1 MATDIHPQ
9 DTVSRPTR
17 EDVSDIQ
24 KRIFDIKKE
33 LRAAMNGI
41 ASAKMRE
48 AGAPYKIIFGVELP
62 RLMEI
67 AREFEPNHQL
77 AQQLWNE
84 HVRESKLLA
93 TMLMPLDNFYE
104 EIADI
109 WVEEIP
115 TDEVAQ
121 IAVMNLFSRLS
132 YAPSK
137 AFEWIASDNN
147 TKQLCGFLIIA
158 RLLMQGAEFN
168 ERAID
173 ELKDQ
178 MQAVPQ
184 DAPLALRKAI
194 MAIENKIQ
202 AFNG

>member
-17 EDVSDIQ
+17 EDASDIQ

-41 ASAKMRE
+41 ASAKIRE

-121 IAVMNLFSRLS
+121 IAVMNLFSRLP

-173 ELKDQ
+173 ELNDQ

>member
-9 DTVSRPTR
+9 DTISRPTR

-121 IAVMNLFSRLS
+121 IAVMNLFSRLP

>member
-121 IAVMNLFSRLS
+121 IAVMNLFSRLP

>member
-109 WVEEIP
+109 WVEEIT

-121 IAVMNLFSRLS
+121 IAVMNLFSRLP